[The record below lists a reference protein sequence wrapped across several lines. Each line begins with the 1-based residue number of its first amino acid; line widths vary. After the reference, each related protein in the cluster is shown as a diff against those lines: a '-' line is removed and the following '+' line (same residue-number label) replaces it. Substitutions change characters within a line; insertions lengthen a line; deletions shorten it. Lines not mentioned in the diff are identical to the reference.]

1 MKLRAP
7 SASAPPKAT
16 PNRRRAP
23 DPCSVNAKTKPVTMT
38 ATVMSTWATVPLKL
52 LMIVMRGPSQGIAGP
67 VGAASANDLAPSIN
81 TRLHELRKRTRRRR
95 SCMLDLRWCRTDRLQ
110 DVTASRNVVRIH
122 ARKLPHAAPF
132 WRANDERHQIHGLGH
147 EGRLRRH
154 AGLLDETIEP
164 QQRSSG
170 AVGVHRGDP
179 AGVPGVPRL
188 EKRQRFPAPDLAHD
202 DAIRAETHRD
212 PDQSG
217 QVRHIARMQLH
228 GVPRL
233 ALELARILEDHDSLR
248 RIAERDDLAHEG
260 VRERGLARR
269 GPSGDEDVLAV
280 ADAIE
285 EHLLLRRRHD
295 PSFHVVLEPIDLA
308 RALPD
313 HEGRR
318 RGDRRQD
325 SLETVAVGRQL
336 PFDDRRAAVHHRPQE
351 GGDRSDEAL
360 DLTRREP
367 IANIPHALYVR
378 LDPEGPI
385 RVAHHLGYIRVGQR
399 CKRRGPELAAE
410 LGVETL
416 LLLGVCRPHASAPT
430 SRLSCTAA
438 SPFTPPERA
447 RRWTALRQFR

>member
-1 MKLRAP
+1 MWPENLWVWALAASSRSHAHPTFVPHLVAPAQPIAVMKLRAP

-170 AVGVHRGDP
+170 AVGVHPGDP
-179 AGVPGVPRL
+179 TGVPGVPRL
-188 EKRQRFPAPDLAHD
+188 EKRQRFPAPDVAHD

-217 QVRHIARMQLH
+217 QVRHI
-228 GVPRL
+228 
-233 ALELARILEDHDSLR
+233 
-248 RIAERDDLAHEG
+248 
-260 VRERGLARR
+260 
-269 GPSGDEDVLAV
+269 
-280 ADAIE
+280 
-285 EHLLLRRRHD
+285 
-295 PSFHVVLEPIDLA
+295 
-308 RALPD
+308 
-313 HEGRR
+313 
-318 RGDRRQD
+318 
-325 SLETVAVGRQL
+325 
-336 PFDDRRAAVHHRPQE
+336 
-351 GGDRSDEAL
+351 
-360 DLTRREP
+360 
-367 IANIPHALYVR
+367 
-378 LDPEGPI
+378 
-385 RVAHHLGYIRVGQR
+385 
-399 CKRRGPELAAE
+399 
-410 LGVETL
+410 
-416 LLLGVCRPHASAPT
+416 
-430 SRLSCTAA
+430 
-438 SPFTPPERA
+438 
-447 RRWTALRQFR
+447 